1 MKVSTEIDNNFG
13 YEKITQLVDNI
24 PLNSLYYRWNE
35 TVHFLFC
42 DGQFYWWKN
51 LEKPGKTTDLPQ
63 VTDKHYHIEI
73 TLVLLPI
80 NNSQATVDE
89 K

>member
-1 MKVSTEIDNNFG
+1 
-13 YEKITQLVDNI
+13 
-24 PLNSLYYRWNE
+24 
-35 TVHFLFC
+35 LFR
-42 DGQFYWWKN
+42 DGQFYSARGGGNRSSLK
-51 LEKPGKTTDLPQ
+51 KPPTKVPQ
-63 VTDKHYHIEI
+63 VTDKLYHIEI

>member
-1 MKVSTEIDNNFG
+1 MKPYTSCFVTVSFIRPVLLVEETE
-13 YEKITQLVDNI
+13 
-24 PLNSLYYRWNE
+24 
-35 TVHFLFC
+35 
-42 DGQFYWWKN
+42 
-51 LEKPGKTTDLPQ
+51 TTDLPQ
-63 VTDKHYHIEI
+63 VADKLYHIEI